1 MTNMDTNWISIVSLI
16 VSIVAIPT
24 LTGLV
29 WKDIY
34 NKRKENSEAK
44 KAERKREFQENVRE
58 VIRAE
63 NKPIKEKI
71 DCIDEKLDKVS
82 DGTLSTLRN
91 DIKNCYYESL
101 EKGYRN
107 DYDFKNIHDLYDD
120 YKNLGGNSFIE
131 DIMVRF
137 DKLPPKD
144 VYKKELEKEQNNS
157 PKKKNTCMKGSQG
170 KEKTENK

>member
-1 MTNMDTNWISIVSLI
+1 ME
-16 VSIVAIPT
+16 
-24 LTGLV
+24 
-29 WKDIY
+29 
-34 NKRKENSEAK
+34 KR
-44 KAERKREFQENVRE
+44 
-58 VIRAE
+58 IDE
-63 NKPIKEKI
+63 NKDYI
-71 DCIDEKLDKVS
+71 
-82 DGTLSTLRN
+82 RN

-107 DYDFKNIHDLYDD
+107 DYDFKNIHDLYEA

-157 PKKKNTCMKGSQG
+157 PKKKNTKGSQG